1 MKNKVSLTDEERKG
15 MDERKKQRERRLEK
29 KKEKIR
35 RGIKNDTSL
44 TSGNHNNKD
53 NDQRQIYYVFLT
65 SMYNAEK
72 KSVLKF
78 T

>member
-53 NDQRQIYYVFLT
+53 NDQRQIYYAFLT